1 MQLSE
6 GNPGAVG
13 IAMAAAQGSV
23 LEDVTVYAAPDSAAG
38 VAGGNGGGGSYKGL
52 TVVGAKYGVDMRTAG
67 SSATYVGLTLV
78 NQTCAAALMDSAS
91 TMTATGMRI
100 SGSPKLAGVLAGVDP
115 ATLEPESGCRTGL
128 TPRLSGSLRG
138 APPAAVMQS
147 SAGIVDSSIA
157 LTPSAE
163 GQAAAA
169 CVRAESTL
177 YISDTYLSGCAAAVV
192 PSGRPPIPAAAGS
205 AHTHISLLAMGRRG
219 FNASQP
225 YTYALPV
232 YVDGARQDS
241 VLRMAPTVSGP
252 PANHESRHLWSEAS
266 SNAFCRLSMVV
277 WKRSITSQAPGDRG
291 A

>member
-192 PSGRPPIPAAAGS
+192 PSDRPPIPAAAGP

-232 YVDGARQDS
+232 YVDGAREDS
-241 VLRMAPTVSGP
+241 VLRMAPSVSGP
-252 PANHESRHLWSEAS
+252 PANHESRHLWSEV
-266 SNAFCRLSMVV
+266 R
-277 WKRSITSQAPGDRG
+277 
-291 A
+291 